1 MRQRVPAHFWRN
13 GLRSGAMPELEMPLT
28 KDRDIARVLSSARTI
43 ALLGASAR
51 VERPSNR
58 VMTFLLR
65 HGYEVF
71 PVNPGL
77 TGQMLQGRI
86 VYSRL
91 ADISVAIDMIDV
103 FRNAAY
109 LPEIVTEAIDIGART
124 LWTQLDVV
132 DEHAAAIAENAGL
145 AVIMDR
151 CPAIELPRL
160 QAAGL
165 MQ

>member
-1 MRQRVPAHFWRN
+1 M
-13 GLRSGAMPELEMPLT
+13 S
-28 KDRDIARVLSSARTI
+28 
-43 ALLGASAR
+43 
-51 VERPSNR
+51 
-58 VMTFLLR
+58 FLLQQ
-65 HGYEVF
+65 GYEVF

-77 TGQMLQGRI
+77 AGQMLQGRV

-103 FRNAAY
+103 FRNAAH
-109 LPEIVTEAIDIGART
+109 LPAIVNEAIAIGART

-132 DEHAAAIAENAGL
+132 DKQAAANAEYAGL
-145 AVIMDR
+145 EVIMDR

-165 MQ
+165 MHL